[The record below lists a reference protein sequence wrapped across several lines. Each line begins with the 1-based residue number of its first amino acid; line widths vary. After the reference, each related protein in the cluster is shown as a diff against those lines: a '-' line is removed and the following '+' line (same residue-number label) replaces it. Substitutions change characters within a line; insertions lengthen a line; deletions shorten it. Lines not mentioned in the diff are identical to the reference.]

1 MWTEQG
7 PIIPQD
13 LWITLIRYCISHLVV
28 PKSPDATCVINPVV
42 EIYQSGE
49 YEEPC
54 VALQKCDQD
63 EEKTAKQYG

>member
-13 LWITLIRYCISHLVV
+13 LWITPIRYCISHLVV
-28 PKSPDATCVINPVV
+28 PKSPDATCGINPVV

-54 VALQKCDQD
+54 VAL
-63 EEKTAKQYG
+63 